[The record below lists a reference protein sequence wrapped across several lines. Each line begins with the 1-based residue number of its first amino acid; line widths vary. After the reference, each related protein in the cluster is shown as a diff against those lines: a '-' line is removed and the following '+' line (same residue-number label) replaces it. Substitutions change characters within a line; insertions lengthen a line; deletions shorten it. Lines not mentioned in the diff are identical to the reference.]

1 MTKQAIQHAVAMVL
15 VTAGI
20 ASAQYR
26 VDRSGA
32 NDANNRIGS
41 GGRNVVSEQPKPWQ
55 FANDV
60 IYGNVTGGKQFRGN
74 VASRDPFAF
83 RGNTAGRASDDFIRD
98 SSGVTTGGT
107 PSYNASQSREFYGAS
122 RAAPAPGGFVQIPGT
137 GGYVPPRPSNWRTVD
152 QRISS
157 MTGSAGYVF
166 RPDLYG
172 GAGQIDL
179 QYAPGAVPVP
189 GAINARQLDT
199 LGTSDYTQLNRN
211 VNSQLTPQQLQQLRG
226 ELSGPPNVPPTD
238 RIDAPMPG
246 SALNDR
252 LITRP
257 TNDALSNST
266 QSLQLNN
273 QLDQSSS
280 AELGVRS
287 RLVTAA
293 EQSSAYAQLQGRRT
307 EQEKVRLGQGN
318 AEAARQFNADLAKQK
333 QADEKKKSEDQPTPG
348 VTPGA
353 GNGTGNGTGPDTG
366 TAPISPGTGVTP
378 GAGPRAGVGAARP
391 GSPAA
396 NESGPRASGVDAGG
410 GAGADAGT
418 GAGAAVATTPLR
430 VGTFTDDKKSGL
442 NEMMRQAEMQMAE
455 GKYASAM
462 DTYESAAKV
471 APNNPLIKLG
481 RTHAEL
487 GGGYYRRAEVSLR
500 EILTADKN
508 LLAGQYDLRTFLGA
522 ERLQMIER
530 DLGELIQKNEKDAG
544 PAILQAYVYYNTS
557 NERRAAALL
566 ELAQKR
572 TDGKDPFVTLLKQN
586 WTLPAA
592 DGAEQ
597 NK

>member
-1 MTKQAIQHAVAMVL
+1 MTKQAIQHAVAMVM

-83 RGNTAGRASDDFIRD
+83 RGNTAGRASDNFIRD
-98 SSGVTTGGT
+98 SSGVSTSGT
-107 PSYNASQSREFYGAS
+107 PSYNASQNREFYGAS
-122 RAAPAPGGFVQIPGT
+122 RAAPAPSGFVEIPGT

-157 MTGSAGYVF
+157 VTGTTGYVF

-172 GAGQIDL
+172 GGGPIDL
-179 QYAPGAVPVP
+179 QYAPAAVPVP

-226 ELSGPPNVPPTD
+226 ELNAPPTD

-246 SALNDR
+246 SAMNDR
-252 LITRP
+252 LITHP
-257 TNDALSNST
+257 TNDTLSDST
-266 QSLQLNN
+266 KPVQFHTP
-273 QLDQSSS
+273 LDQSNN
-280 AELGVRS
+280 AELGVRN
-287 RLVTAA
+287 RLATAA
-293 EQSSAYAQLQGRRT
+293 EQSTAYAQLLGRRT
-307 EQEKVRLGQGN
+307 EQEKLRLGQGN
-318 AEAARQFNADLAKQK
+318 AEAARQFNTDLAKQK
-333 QADEKKKSEDQPTPG
+333 QDDEKKRSEDQPTPG
-348 VTPGA
+348 AGATPGM
-353 GNGTGNGTGPDTG
+353 T
-366 TAPISPGTGVTP
+366 PGTTP
-378 GAGPRAGVGAARP
+378 GAGPDAGSNTGTAPGTGATPGMGAPGVGAARP
-391 GSPAA
+391 GTPAA
-396 NESGPRASGVDAGG
+396 NESGPRVGS
-410 GAGADAGT
+410 GT
-418 GAGAAVATTPLR
+418 GAGGTGATGAGAGAAAAIPPTPLR

-442 NEMMRQAEMQMAE
+442 NEMMRQAEIQMAE

-500 EILTADKN
+500 QILTADKN

-530 DLGELIQKNEKDAG
+530 DLSELIQKNEKDAG

-566 ELAQKR
+566 DLAQKR